1 MTTIILIGDVAKKRA
16 IFRQELKSLPR
27 ELEIDYVID
36 YMCLADTSIQIICK
50 YTDGAQPLDFIYKDA
65 SKMIEYLEYWTE
77 FRLSSISIY

>member
-1 MTTIILIGDVAKKRA
+1 MTTIILIGDVAKNRA
-16 IFRQELKSLPR
+16 IFRQELNSLPR

-50 YTDGAQPLDFIYKDA
+50 YTDGSQPLDFIYQDA

-77 FRLSSISIY
+77 FRISSISIY